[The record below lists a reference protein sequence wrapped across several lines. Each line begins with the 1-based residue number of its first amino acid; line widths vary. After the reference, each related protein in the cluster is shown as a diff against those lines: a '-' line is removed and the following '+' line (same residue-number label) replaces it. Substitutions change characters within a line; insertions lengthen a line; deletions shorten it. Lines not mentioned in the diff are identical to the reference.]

1 MQLDLFT
8 HGHDVMLQNDV
19 IAALR
24 ERNAERGQKA
34 LERFAAEFSDR
45 ETIVP
50 LKTLLAT
57 LLAAPARP
65 TADRDGIAA
74 RIREIDAVVAPAAER
89 VFGRAEA
96 ANWLSPVWLSLANA
110 AAGLTF
116 YPECPRVHAASLFLQ
131 SGDWAAAEAQIAT
144 IPSWRRIPVP
154 LAWMAEARF
163 HRGGLEPV
171 WCLLLELAWMDSD
184 TFRELARRLKSSPL
198 HRLLNDFEAGLG
210 DEGDL
215 DPSWFPAWLL
225 ITAPEMAS
233 VMRQSQAGHS
243 KPPERV
249 ARLIMELLALEK
261 QGRHADLVA
270 QRRKLRDFHPGLY
283 KYYMSSR

>member
-8 HGHDVMLQNDV
+8 HGRDVMLQNDV

-24 ERNAERGQKA
+24 GRDAARGQKA
-34 LERFAAEFSDR
+34 LERFAAEFPDR
-45 ETIVP
+45 EMIPP
-50 LKTLLAT
+50 LKILLAT
-57 LLAAPARP
+57 LAVPAIRI
-65 TADRDGIAA
+65 ADRNKIFA
-74 RIREIDAVVAPAAER
+74 RIREIDAVVTPAAER
-89 VFGRAEA
+89 VFGREEA

-116 YPECPRVHAASLFLQ
+116 HPECPRVHAAPLFLR
-131 SGDWAAAEAQIAT
+131 SGDWAAAEVQIAT
-144 IPSWRRIPVP
+144 IPSWRRIPMP
-154 LAWMAEARF
+154 LAWMAEAGF
-163 HRGGLEPV
+163 HRGGLESV
-171 WCLLLELAWMDSD
+171 WCLMVELAWIDSD
-184 TFRELARRLKSSPL
+184 TFHTLARRLKSRPL

-210 DEGDL
+210 DEENL
-215 DPSWFPAWLL
+215 DPSWFPAWML

-233 VMRQSQAGHS
+233 VMRQSQAGS
-243 KPPERV
+243 GKTPERG

-270 QRRKLRDFHPGLY
+270 QRRKLRDLHPGLY

>member
-8 HGHDVMLQNDV
+8 HGRDVMLQNDV
-19 IAALR
+19 VAALR
-24 ERNAERGQKA
+24 ERDVERGQKA
-34 LERFAAEFSDR
+34 LERFAAEFPNR

-50 LKTLLAT
+50 LKTLLA
-57 LLAAPARP
+57 LAAPAGRI
-65 TADRDGIAA
+65 ADRKAIAE
-74 RIREIDAVVAPAAER
+74 RIREVDAVVAPAAER
-89 VFGRAEA
+89 VFGSEEA
-96 ANWLSPVWLSLANA
+96 VNWLSPVWKSLAND

-116 YPECPRVHAASLFLQ
+116 DPECPKVHAAFLFLQ
-131 SGDWAAAEAQIAT
+131 GGDWAAAEVQIAT

-154 LAWMAEARF
+154 LAWMAEAGFQRS
-163 HRGGLEPV
+163 GLEAV
-171 WCLLLELAWMDSD
+171 WFLLVELAWIDSD
-184 TFRELARRLKSSPL
+184 VFRELALRLKSAPL
-198 HRLLNDFEAGLG
+198 HRLLNDFEAGVG

-233 VMRQSQAGHS
+233 VIRQSQPGTS
-243 KPPERV
+243 KAPERV

-270 QRRKLRDFHPGLY
+270 QRRKLRDLHPGLY